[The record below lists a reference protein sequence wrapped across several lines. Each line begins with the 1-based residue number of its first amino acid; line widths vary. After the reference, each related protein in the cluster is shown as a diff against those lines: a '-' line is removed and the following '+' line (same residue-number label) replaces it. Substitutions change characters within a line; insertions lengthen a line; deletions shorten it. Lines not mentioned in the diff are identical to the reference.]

1 VRLAADAKR
10 LLCLRQVVIA
20 RPETVRSGL
29 MASTYAGRLKKG
41 VHYGTCGLP
50 EVFDSPREMHQKA
63 TALVRRLRCYAYDEK
78 AKLLKQAQ
86 HAVVFTVRR
95 PVHI

>member
-1 VRLAADAKR
+1 MEPADCPKCLTRRVKCTKR
-10 LLCLRQVVIA
+10 PPHWYVGCVAML
-20 RPETVRSGL
+20 T
-29 MASTYAGRLKKG
+29 MK
-41 VHYGTCGLP
+41 
-50 EVFDSPREMHQKA
+50 
-63 TALVRRLRCYAYDEK
+63 K